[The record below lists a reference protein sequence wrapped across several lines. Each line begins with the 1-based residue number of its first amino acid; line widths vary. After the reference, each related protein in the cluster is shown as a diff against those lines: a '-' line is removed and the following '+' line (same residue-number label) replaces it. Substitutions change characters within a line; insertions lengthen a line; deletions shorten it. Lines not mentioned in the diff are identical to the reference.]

1 MILFNIFFKAKNH
14 INSSK
19 SISLMRNSYVLLSVE
34 CIKREKSREV
44 RGRKRRRMT
53 EEEEEAY
60 IAILEAENQ
69 RLRRILRLRLSQ
81 EKVKTSKKSS

>member
-1 MILFNIFFKAKNH
+1 
-14 INSSK
+14 
-19 SISLMRNSYVLLSVE
+19 
-34 CIKREKSREV
+34 
-44 RGRKRRRMT
+44 MT

-81 EKVKTSKKSS
+81 EKVKTSKKSSWETSLTFKWVNRLIFETTTVIASLHRRFLSFRFNHNF